1 MELIQENQKLTINI
15 QKEETL
21 VEIVCHID
29 KVLDDRLILELPPY
43 FMRYIEYLDSGK
55 TVTAKVFSKL
65 GTIDFN
71 AVIIKS
77 PLEDEFEIEL
87 DYNAIKFNLDEEL
100 PVIKTIRNLRIK
112 FKEEIFNA
120 KTFEISPSYIK
131 FYSDKKFHIDDNFK
145 CELILPEDYGTI
157 SFKGTVTDIDTE
169 YNNEFTISIYNLNEQ
184 DRETLLYYMYVYT
197 NNSDQ
202 V

>member
-1 MELIQENQKLTINI
+1 MDLIQENQKLSINI
-15 QKEETL
+15 QKDDKL
-21 VEIVCHID
+21 VEIVCTIN

-43 FMRYIEYLDSGK
+43 FMRYIEFLDSGE
-55 TVTAKVFSKL
+55 TVMAKVFSKM

-87 DYNAIKFNLDEEL
+87 DYNALKFNLDEEF
-100 PVIKTIRNLRIK
+100 PVIKVLRNLKITYN
-112 FKEEIFNA
+112 EESFIA
-120 KTFEISPSYIK
+120 KTLEISPSNIK
-131 FYSDKKFHIDDNFK
+131 FYSDKIFNVDDNLK

-157 SFKGTVTDIDTE
+157 SFKGTVTEVDTE
-169 YNNEFTISIYNLNEQ
+169 YNNEYTMSVYNLNEQ

-202 V
+202 E